1 MNEKIENLTSKINFY
16 NYTFVNKILS
26 PRENNSSLNRKSAF
40 FNFIKFF
47 QKHRL
52 KNMKSFKIMNIN
64 SKLIDFIIFIQIKR
78 DQLKI
83 RIQFNTL
90 S

>member
-47 QKHRL
+47 
-52 KNMKSFKIMNIN
+52 
-64 SKLIDFIIFIQIKR
+64 
-78 DQLKI
+78 
-83 RIQFNTL
+83 
-90 S
+90 